1 MNKTGQ
7 SGAPGAGGIQFR
19 GPANSLDNARGS
31 FLEELNSLG
40 LGSCVKVDRMA
51 DGDGEFVHF
60 GLNELSAGDFGSDF
74 DTMQLCGKLNLDT
87 AGNPDDL
94 AREIL
99 LAMLMGPVA
108 FSFPTYD
115 ELVSAVRIRRNIVVA
130 ARKTALAFDTEEAE
144 RPAGDWNYSE
154 ARGFVLVPG
163 RPLIESLR
171 KATQPERSGK
181 LYSFSCYRATEYVML
196 LGLAQE
202 LERCNPGLSRR
213 LQEQWETRAIMS
225 GEFHDVFLHE
235 YGTLSEP
242 LPPRYYV
249 PGDRVW
255 FRNPDEHSSNV
266 DGYEG
271 SWVFYIGNGLFTNF
285 WKRDQPFT
293 LVTKCVELYHWRN
306 ATYRNGDGKLQI
318 DEDIVEDRV
327 RQSLQDP
334 LEEERILKKML
345 RLREPA
351 GVYLNGGCVDATREY
366 VCCVRPGTSE
376 IIFPHKNS
384 LHKVVE

>member
-1 MNKTGQ
+1 MNEAAQ
-7 SGAPGAGGIQFR
+7 SIAHSAGGVRFR
-19 GPANSLDNARGS
+19 GSAGDLDSARQS
-31 FLEELNSLG
+31 FLEELKSLG
-40 LGSCVKVDRMA
+40 LDGCVAVNRVVDA
-51 DGDGEFVHF
+51 NGEFVHF
-60 GLNELSAGDFGSDF
+60 GLSESSVRDFGSDF
-74 DTMQLCGKLNLDT
+74 DTMQLCRKQGLDPD
-87 AGNPDDL
+87 GEPDDL

-99 LAMLMGPVA
+99 LAMLMSPVA

-115 ELVSAVRIRRNIVVA
+115 ELVSAVRIRKNIVAA
-130 ARKTALAFDTEEAE
+130 ARKTMLAFDTEEAE

-154 ARGFVLVPG
+154 ARGFTLVPG

-202 LERCNPGLSRR
+202 LARCNPELSRR

-235 YGTLSEP
+235 YGTLNNP

-293 LVTKCVELYHWRN
+293 LVTKSVELFHWRN

-327 RQSLQDP
+327 RQSLQNP
-334 LEEERILKKML
+334 LEVEQILKKML

-366 VCCVRPGTSE
+366 VCRVRPGTSE
-376 IIFPHKNS
+376 IVFPHKNS

>member
-1 MNKTGQ
+1 MNKTRQ
-7 SGAPGAGGIQFR
+7 FIAPGAGGVHLR
-19 GPANSLDNARGS
+19 CPASDLDSARQS
-31 FLEELNSLG
+31 FLDELESLG
-40 LGSCVKVDRMA
+40 LDPCVEINRMVDVN
-51 DGDGEFVHF
+51 GEFVHF
-60 GLNELSAGDFGSDF
+60 GLNESSLRDFGSDF
-74 DTMQLCGKLNLDT
+74 DTTQLCQKLNLDT
-87 AGNPDDL
+87 GGSPDDL
-94 AREIL
+94 EREIL

-108 FSFPTYD
+108 FPFPTYD
-115 ELVSAVRIRRNIVVA
+115 ELVSAVRIRKNIVVA

-154 ARGFVLVPG
+154 ARGFTLMPG

-202 LERCNPGLSRR
+202 LERCNPELSRR

-235 YGTLSEP
+235 YGTLNNP

-293 LVTKCVELYHWRN
+293 LVTKCVELFHWRN
-306 ATYRNGDGKLQI
+306 ATCRNGDGKLRI
-318 DEDIVEDRV
+318 DEDIVEERV
-327 RQSLQDP
+327 RQSLQNP
-334 LEEERILKKML
+334 LEEGQILEKML

-366 VCCVRPGTSE
+366 VCRVRPGTSE
-376 IIFPHKNS
+376 IVFPHKNS